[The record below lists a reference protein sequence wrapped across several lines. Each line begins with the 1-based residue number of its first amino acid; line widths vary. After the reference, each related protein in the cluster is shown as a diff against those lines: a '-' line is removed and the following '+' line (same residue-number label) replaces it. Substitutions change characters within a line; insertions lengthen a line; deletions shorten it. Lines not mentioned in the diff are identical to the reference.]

1 MQQKIPFSTYAVIGT
16 MLFGLYFGA
25 GNLIFPIQ
33 LGQLAGT
40 NFWFGLIGFLVTA
53 IGLPFLGILAIGLSG
68 SNGLRDLAS
77 RVHPLFGVIFSLA
90 LYLTI
95 GPFFAIPRT
104 ATVPFVVGF
113 EPYIQAEHTTLLLA
127 LFSFVFLPSFLFLIE
142 SSENYGL
149 YRKIFN
155 TSIFDCVIYFNYY

>member
-1 MQQKIPFSTYAVIGT
+1 

-40 NFWFGLIGFLVTA
+40 HFWLGLIGFLVTA

-77 RVHPLFGVIFSLA
+77 RVHPVFGIVFSLA

-95 GPFFAIPRT
+95 GPFL
-104 ATVPFVVGF
+104 PFHVQR
-113 EPYIQAEHTTLLLA
+113 PYLL
-127 LFSFVFLPSFLFLIE
+127 
-142 SSENYGL
+142 
-149 YRKIFN
+149 
-155 TSIFDCVIYFNYY
+155 